1 MNRKL
6 LREMHQIVGGSLF
19 GPEDR
24 PPFEIP
30 PAAPPRVDPGWAD
43 ALSLA
48 ERAIGQAERG
58 MEALDV
64 EMAAG
69 AGKGIAEAPS
79 DSPHGQALRAKY
91 AKLERKAHR
100 AKKTLR
106 EMRKLVREMQRDV
119 DDLTSAEWGGVTLP
133 ASSRR

>member
-1 MNRKL
+1 MRQDL
-6 LREMHQIVGGSLF
+6 LREMHQIVGGSMF

-24 PPFEIP
+24 PPFEVP
-30 PAAPPRVDPGWAD
+30 PAAPPRVDPAWAE

-48 ERAIGQAERG
+48 ERAIAQAERG

-69 AGKGIAEAPS
+69 GGKTLTGAPA
-79 DSPHGQALRAKY
+79 DSPYGRALRTKY
-91 AKLERKAHR
+91 ARLERKAYR

-106 EMRKLVREMQRDV
+106 EMRALVRDMQRDY
-119 DDLTSAEWGGVTLP
+119 DALMSAEWGGVTIP
-133 ASSRR
+133 GR

>member
-1 MNRKL
+1 MDRRL

-24 PPFEIP
+24 PPFEVP
-30 PAAPPRVDPGWAD
+30 PAAPPRVDPGWTD

-69 AGKGIAEAPS
+69 GGKGLAEAPA
-79 DSPHGQALRAKY
+79 DSPYGQALRSKY

-106 EMRKLVREMQRDV
+106 EKRKLVREMQRDAS
-119 DDLTSAEWGGVTLP
+119 DLMSAEWGGVVVPST
-133 ASSRR
+133 RR